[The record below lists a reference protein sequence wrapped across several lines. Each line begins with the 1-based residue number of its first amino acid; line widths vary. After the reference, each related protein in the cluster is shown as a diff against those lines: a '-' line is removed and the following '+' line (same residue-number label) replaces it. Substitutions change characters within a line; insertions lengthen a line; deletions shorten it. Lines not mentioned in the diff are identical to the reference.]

1 MSNRIVVVGSYNT
14 DMVVKTS
21 RIPRPGETVINGT
34 FSSGHGGKGAN
45 QAVAAARAGA
55 QVTFVGKIGT
65 DALGDEAL
73 TSLLAE
79 GIDTSLISRDPDHAT
94 GTAWIIVDDR
104 GENSIV
110 VASGANSALT
120 PADVTR
126 ARTAIAAADILL
138 VQLECPIAAVH
149 AAIEIAAET
158 GVRVILNPAPACVL
172 DADLLRRVSILTPN
186 EVETEMLTGIA
197 VDDDQQLS
205 AAAGVLLERGVGTVL
220 VTLGARGVYMA
231 TPAGRDL
238 VASFPVL
245 PIDTTA
251 AGDVFNGVLA
261 AFLTKDRSLHDAVL
275 AANAAGAL
283 CVTRQ
288 GAQRSVPTL
297 SEIQSFLEGAV
308 SPAP

>member
-1 MSNRIVVVGSYNT
+1 MANRVVVVGSYNT

-21 RIPRPGETVINGT
+21 RIPRPGETVINGSFT
-34 FSSGHGGKGAN
+34 SGHGGKGAN

-55 QVTFVGKIGT
+55 QVTFVGNVGT
-65 DALGDEAL
+65 DSLGDEAV

-79 GIDTSLISRDPDHAT
+79 GIDTSFMFRTPDHAT

-126 ARTAIAAADILL
+126 ARDAITAADIVLL
-138 VQLECPIAAVH
+138 QLECPVPAVR
-149 AAIEIAAET
+149 AAIEIAADA
-158 GVRVILNPAPACVL
+158 GVHVILNPAPACML
-172 DADLLRRVSILTPN
+172 DADMLRRVTYLTPN
-186 EVETEMLTGIA
+186 EVEAEMLTGIA
-197 VDDDQQLS
+197 VDDELQLD
-205 AAAGVLLERGVGTVL
+205 AAASVLLERGVGTVL
-220 VTLGARGVYMA
+220 VTLGARGVYIA
-231 TPAGRDL
+231 SAAGRDT
-238 VASFPVL
+238 VPSFPVR

-261 AFLTKDRSLHDAVL
+261 AYLSKGRTLHDAVL

-283 CVTRQ
+283 CVTRP

-297 SEIQSFLEGAV
+297 TEIHSFLESAV
-308 SPAP
+308 SPAR